1 VLRARLGHGRRGQ
14 GGRPR
19 GAHRV
24 MAFYVPDL
32 PWLDDEAY
40 WGWVV
45 EPGDGRGKL
54 AHDVRLTTG
63 VADAAG

>member
-1 VLRARLGHGRRGQ
+1 
-14 GGRPR
+14 
-19 GAHRV
+19 